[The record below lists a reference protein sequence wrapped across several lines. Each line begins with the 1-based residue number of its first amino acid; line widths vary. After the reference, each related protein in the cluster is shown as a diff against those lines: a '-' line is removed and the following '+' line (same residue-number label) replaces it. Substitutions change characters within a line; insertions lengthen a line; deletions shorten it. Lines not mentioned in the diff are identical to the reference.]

1 MSSELAIVGQPNTAL
16 APVGMGYSG
25 SSRLFDLKPATLS
38 IVQLNSTLEG
48 AVKGKLIIDND
59 IDYMFSDMRVTL
71 LAEPTE
77 HRQYYIGEPGELN
90 RSPDNLHCFCNN
102 ITRQYDPETDREV
115 ETSEPDAKA
124 KYPQA
129 PSCATCPKGS
139 WKQFRDKQDKGIQTT
154 KADIPPCEL
163 SYKAVL
169 IDTVYKMPLNL
180 YVRSTLKEGFEKAMK
195 RLARKLE
202 LRSAVT
208 GVAPNIFDVSFKM
221 TTKLAERG
229 KYKFYILEFSD
240 FEGVEDEDRIAFGAM
255 FQKFAEQVER
265 RSQAVEADPAA
276 EAVVAAEQ
284 SIEDAVT
291 GDATNSVAGTV
302 DTTDVVD
309 AEYEDT
315 VKL

>member
-1 MSSELAIVGQPNTAL
+1 MSSELAIVGQNTGL
-16 APVGMGYSG
+16 APAGMGYSG
-25 SSRLFDLKPATLS
+25 ASRLFDLKPATLS
-38 IVQLNSTLEG
+38 IIQPSSTLEG
-48 AVKGKLIIDND
+48 GVKGKLIIDGD
-59 IDYMFSDMRVTL
+59 VDYMFSDMRVTL

-77 HRQYYIGEPGELN
+77 HRQYYVGEPGELN
-90 RSPDNLHCFCNN
+90 RSPDNLHCFCNAV
-102 ITRQYDPETDREV
+102 TRQYDPEINREV

-129 PSCATCPKGS
+129 PSCRNCPKGS
-139 WKQFRDKQDKGIQTT
+139 WAQFRAKQDKGIQTT
-154 KADIPPCEL
+154 KADIPQCEL

-208 GVAPNIFDVSFKM
+208 GVAPNIFDVSFKL
-221 TTKLAERG
+221 TTKLVEKG

-265 RSQAVEADPAA
+265 RASAADA
-276 EAVVAAEQ
+276 EPIANAVVDAEQ
-284 SIEDAVT
+284 SIDEAVT
-291 GDATNSVAGTV
+291 GDAANTVTGTV
-302 DTTDVVD
+302 DTTSEVVD